1 MKELHKITGIKEFTC
16 YWARHSFGNIAR
28 NKCRKSKDDVALA
41 LNHVDHGRKTTD
53 IYLEKDWSIID
64 EVQDAVLKLL
74 RDLDKPEPAEIPFS
88 SVRLFFFIGQPRLQ
102 R

>member
-1 MKELHKITGIKEFTC
+1 MMWRWRLTM
-16 YWARHSFGNIAR
+16 
-28 NKCRKSKDDVALA
+28 
-41 LNHVDHGRKTTD
+41 
-53 IYLEKDWSIID
+53 SIID